1 VKGSDLEQHLA
12 RLAEAS
18 EGIRARPGFT
28 DQVMLA
34 ALASAAPSLAADLAR
49 SLRRVVPVALLAAA
63 LCVLWAVVSERSTDE
78 AFAAGDETVE
88 LEW

>member
-1 VKGSDLEQHLA
+1 VSDNDLEQRLA
-12 RLAEAS
+12 RLGEAR

-34 ALASAAPSLAADLAR
+34 ALASAAPSLAADLSR
-49 SLRRVVPVALLAAA
+49 SLRRVVPVAFLAAT
-63 LCVLWAVVSERSTDE
+63 LCVLWAVASERNTDE
-78 AFAAGDETVE
+78 AFAASDETVE

>member
-1 VKGSDLEQHLA
+1 MSDSDIERRLA

-34 ALASAAPSLAADLAR
+34 ALASTAPSLTVDLTR
-49 SLRRVVPVALLAAA
+49 SLRRVLPVAMLAAA
-63 LCVLWAVVSERSTDE
+63 LCVLWAVVSERSTDD
-78 AFAAGDETVE
+78 AFVAADESVE